1 MKIRRNCKLEKI
13 EKVDLIELEQG
24 DNFVIVNPYAPGYTS
39 IRLQID
45 NFGKLIIKGEFILTQ
60 R

>member
-1 MKIRRNCKLEKI
+1 VKIRRNCKLEKI
-13 EKVDLIELEQG
+13 EKVDLIELEHG
-24 DNFVIVNPYAPGYTS
+24 DNFVIVFPYAPGYTS

-45 NFGKLIIKGEFILTQ
+45 NGKLIIKGEFILTQ